1 MISRTDS
8 VVDVMRHTD
17 QAMRIAC
24 HEVVLE
30 RLQQRLVGDEE
41 SVKTLPE
48 ASCSIALSYHAHAHV
63 LVLAD
68 GVELGAGVD
77 TPMK

>member
-1 MISRTDS
+1 
-8 VVDVMRHTD
+8 MRHTD

-24 HEVVLE
+24 HEMVLE
-30 RLQQRLVGDEE
+30 RLKQRLVGDEP
-41 SVKTLPE
+41 V
-48 ASCSIALSYHAHAHV
+48 ASCSIALSYLAHTHV

-68 GVELGAGVD
+68 RVELGAGVD